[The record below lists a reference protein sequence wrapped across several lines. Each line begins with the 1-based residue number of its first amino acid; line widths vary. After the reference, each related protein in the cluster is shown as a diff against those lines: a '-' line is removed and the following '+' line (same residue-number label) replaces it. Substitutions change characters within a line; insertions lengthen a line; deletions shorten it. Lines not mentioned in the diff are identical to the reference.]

1 MDENRKKITAA
12 VCAAVAVII
21 LAAACLYVNSR
32 PKNGET
38 ADNQTETTSVKLF
51 EIKDEDI
58 ESVTVSTADETFS
71 FERREEE
78 VIKGEDQKKTTEI
91 VYRSP
96 EHPNA
101 FLSQSKIKNML
112 YDFYEFHAEKLVCED
127 MNQKGDFGFAE
138 GENNFVTV
146 KNKNGEETTFVLGD
160 KSAVGNS
167 YYVIK
172 QGEDKIY
179 LMSAYKSN
187 SFLNGF
193 SAYRETNLGA
203 VDTSTVLS
211 FSVTNGDKRVMGI
224 RYKNEND
231 KDVVTTDTMT
241 YVMVYPYSGG
251 VRIDPFSELMENF
264 GGVVMQDFAC
274 EGTDNLR
281 KYGLE
286 KPIKVVLQDAA
297 KIVHTLYFGGTD
309 EKGNVYT
316 IYNDYDFVF
325 TTSPEMYNAVK
336 DIKPFEYLE
345 KFANIY
351 NIDEVEKV
359 AVTSADG
366 GAYLLE
372 INRGSDGS
380 ASYKINSKDSAEDAF
395 KAAYQSV
402 IGLSITSEAENE
414 PKDALAA
421 KIVFT
426 FKNGKTNTT
435 EIYEYDD
442 RNYGVL
448 KSDGSYNLTL
458 RKNVVNVLDI
468 LKALDKNPTVKP

>member
-1 MDENRKKITAA
+1 MDENRKKLIAA
-12 VCAAVAVII
+12 ACAAVAVVV
-21 LAAACLYVNSR
+21 LAVCCLIVNKM
-32 PKNGET
+32 PQKDET
-38 ADNQTETTSVKLF
+38 ADNQTQTTSVKLF

-58 ESVTVSTADETFS
+58 ESVTVSTADEVFS

-78 VIKGEDQKKTTEI
+78 VLKGEDQKKTIEI

-127 MNQKGDFGFAE
+127 MSKKGDYGFAE
-138 GENNFVTV
+138 DKNNFVIV
-146 KNKNGEETTFVLGD
+146 KNKNDEETTFVLGD
-160 KSAVGNS
+160 KSTVGNS
-167 YYVIK
+167 YYVMK

-179 LMSAYKSN
+179 IMSAYKAD

-193 SAYRETNLGA
+193 SAYLETNLGT
-203 VDTSTVLS
+203 VDTSTILS

-241 YVMVYPYSGG
+241 YVMVYPYSGA
-251 VRIDPFSELMENF
+251 VRIDPFSELTESF
-264 GGVVMQDFAC
+264 GGVVMQDFVC

-297 KIVHTLYFGGTD
+297 KVVHSLYFGGKD

-316 IYNDYDFVF
+316 IYNDYDFIF
-325 TTSPEMYNAVK
+325 TTSPEMYDAVK

-351 NIDEVEKV
+351 NIDDVKKV
-359 AVTSADG
+359 SVTTEAGES
-366 GAYLLE
+366 YILE
-372 INRGSDGS
+372 INRKGSDET
-380 ASYKINSKDSAEDAF
+380 SYKINSKDSTEDAF

-402 IGLSITSEAENE
+402 IGLSLTSEASEEQKNV
-414 PKDALAA
+414 LVA

-426 FKNGKTNTT
+426 FENGETKTT
-435 EIYEYDD
+435 EIYEYDE

-448 KSDGSYNLTL
+448 KNDKSYNLTL
-458 RKNVVNVLDI
+458 KKNVTNILEI